1 MIHSKN
7 VLLPRRRLVTEWC
20 NKNVVENRH
29 RKRLFLLRT
38 CFPTPYITSFD
49 PVGSSE
55 RSLFWKLLWGPVRIV
70 EDLPNG
76 FALGRLRE
84 PDHVVR
90 RADLYK
96 REPRLQIF
104 GGYENFA
111 TKTLWERSRE
121 RNEASPV
128 LPRRRRARFSP
139 HWALPRARR
148 WPGEIVEIRSRRKRG
163 KEGKREKN
171 EENEMKLFWRTMPS
185 PEALAACWISSS
197 PSSNTPGFDFKS
209 SLIPCVSLSWWW

>member
-7 VLLPRRRLVTEWC
+7 VLLPRRRLVAEWC

-49 PVGSSE
+49 PVRTSE
-55 RSLFWKLLWGPVRIV
+55 RSLFWKLTWGPVRIV
-70 EDLPNG
+70 EDLPYG

-90 RADLYK
+90 RADLHK

-104 GGYENFA
+104 GCYENFP
-111 TKTLWERSRE
+111 TKALYHKHPGRG
-121 RNEASPV
+121 RNEESPA
-128 LPRRRRARFSP
+128 LPRRRPARFSP
-139 HWALPRARR
+139 RWGRPRARR
-148 WPGEIVEIRSRRKRG
+148 WPGEVVEIRSRRKRG
-163 KEGKREKN
+163 KEGKRERN

-197 PSSNTPGFDFKS
+197 PSSNTPAFDCRLS
-209 SLIPCVSLSWWW
+209 SNHH

>member
-7 VLLPRRRLVTEWC
+7 VLLPRRRLVAEWC

-38 CFPTPYITSFD
+38 CFPTPYITHFD
-49 PVGSSE
+49 PVRTSE
-55 RSLFWKLLWGPVRIV
+55 RSLFWKLTWGPVRIV

-90 RADLYK
+90 RTDLHK

-104 GGYENFA
+104 GDYENFA
-111 TKTLWERSRE
+111 TKTLWETSRE
-121 RNEASPV
+121 R
-128 LPRRRRARFSP
+128 
-139 HWALPRARR
+139 
-148 WPGEIVEIRSRRKRG
+148 
-163 KEGKREKN
+163 
-171 EENEMKLFWRTMPS
+171 EMKNHL
-185 PEALAACWISSS
+185 LCQ
-197 PSSNTPGFDFKS
+197 GGGKS
-209 SLIPCVSLSWWW
+209 SFPRVGRALEQDADLERLCK

>member
-1 MIHSKN
+1 MIHSIKK
-7 VLLPRRRLVTEWC
+7 VLLPRRRLVAEWC

-49 PVGSSE
+49 PVRTSE
-55 RSLFWKLLWGPVRIV
+55 RSLFWKLTWGPVRIV

-90 RADLYK
+90 RADLHK

-111 TKTLWERSRE
+111 TKTLWETSRE
-121 RNEASPV
+121 RIEESPA

-139 HWALPRARR
+139 RWGRPRARR
-148 WPGEIVEIRSRRKRG
+148 WPGDV
-163 KEGKREKN
+163 
-171 EENEMKLFWRTMPS
+171 
-185 PEALAACWISSS
+185 
-197 PSSNTPGFDFKS
+197 
-209 SLIPCVSLSWWW
+209 V

>member
-1 MIHSKN
+1 MIQSKK

-49 PVGSSE
+49 PVRTSE

-90 RADLYK
+90 RTDLHK

-111 TKTLWERSRE
+111 TKTLWETSRE
-121 RNEASPV
+121 RNEESPA

-163 KEGKREKN
+163 KEGKRERN
-171 EENEMKLFWRTMPS
+171 EENEKKLFWRTMPS
-185 PEALAACWISSS
+185 PDALAACWISSS
-197 PSSNTPGFDFKS
+197 PSSNTPGFDFK
-209 SLIPCVSLSWWW
+209 WWW